1 MLLFEP
7 IALGSSRQEC
17 TIYEHG
23 PDRGVSLVV
32 VVKTVKQ
39 RHVDG
44 LAMGLTIAV
53 APLAERQIVYA
64 SVMVNHKYSI

>member
-1 MLLFEP
+1 M
-7 IALGSSRQEC
+7 
-17 TIYEHG
+17 
-23 PDRGVSLVV
+23 V